1 MSKCAS
7 SNHVYSLFYR
17 RLHWSLA
24 IIIILLSIVGQ
35 QFSFDISEAYRIHGL
50 KAHSTLGT
58 LSLLIVITLFAKRFV
73 LRRPVPTPKMP
84 LMKVIMARSVQFSL
98 YALAIFIPISGAI
111 CALHSNYP
119 VYLFGLFDIS
129 SLQSGT
135 QTSFAYF
142 RSIHVWAMRTAM
154 FLLFCHAGAALYH
167 HFVVKDKV
175 LKSMA
180 VQDPLLI
187 QLWQR
192 LMKRKSSSIGSK

>member
-1 MSKCAS
+1 MSKSS
-7 SNHVYSLFYR
+7 SNGHVYSLFYR

-58 LSLLIVITLFAKRFV
+58 LSLLIVITLFVKRFV
-73 LRRPVPTPKMP
+73 LRRPVPTPKLP

-111 CALHSNYP
+111 CALHSTYP

-129 SLQSGT
+129 HLQPGMEANFT
-135 QTSFAYF
+135 YF
-142 RSIHVWAMRTAM
+142 RTIHVWAMRTAI
-154 FLLFCHAGAALYH
+154 FLLLCHAGAALYH

-180 VQDPLLI
+180 ARDPLLYKI
-187 QLWQR
+187 WQR
-192 LMKRKSSSIGSK
+192 VMRKKSY